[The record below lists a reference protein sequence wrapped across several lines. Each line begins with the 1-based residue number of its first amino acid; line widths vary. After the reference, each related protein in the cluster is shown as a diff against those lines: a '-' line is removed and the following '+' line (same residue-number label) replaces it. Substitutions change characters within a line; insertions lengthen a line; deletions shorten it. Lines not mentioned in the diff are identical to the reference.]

1 MGTCNLHARYMQGEQ
16 YTHGE
21 CGSLIKIREIGTC
34 VLNGAQG
41 TAVLATRSAL
51 QPGANMLACGTET
64 MVRSDTN
71 DG

>member
-1 MGTCNLHARYMQGEQ
+1 MQGEQ

-41 TAVLATRSAL
+41 TAVLVTCSAL
-51 QPGANMLACGTET
+51 QSGANMLVDGTET